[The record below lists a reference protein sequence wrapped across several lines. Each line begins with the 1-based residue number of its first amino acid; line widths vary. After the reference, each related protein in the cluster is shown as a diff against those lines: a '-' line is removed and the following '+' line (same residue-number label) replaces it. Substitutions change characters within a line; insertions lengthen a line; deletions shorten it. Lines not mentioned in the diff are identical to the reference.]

1 MSGILSAIEMS
12 SRGLSVQREKMNIVA
27 ENIANAETIKTRE
40 GGPYRRKRVMVT
52 EDQKRV
58 PFDALLKKAND
69 RLITTDRR
77 HIAGGQHFV
86 RGGERVSSVSY
97 ETVQDSESSFK
108 LVYDPSHPEADEDG
122 YVKMPDI
129 EIINEM
135 VDMMAATRA
144 YEANAAAISAAKRM
158 ADEAMQI

>member
-27 ENIANAETIKTRE
+27 ENMANAETVETRD
-40 GGPYRRKRVMVT
+40 GGPYRRKRVMVS
-52 EDQKRV
+52 EDEKRI
-58 PFDALLKKAND
+58 PFDALLKKAGD
-69 RLITTDRR
+69 RLITTDKR
-77 HIAGGQHFV
+77 HIAGNKIAL
-86 RGGERVSSVSY
+86 RGGEKVASVSY
-97 ETVQDSESSFK
+97 ETVQDPASSFK
-108 LVYDPSHPEADEDG
+108 LLYDPSHPQSDENG
-122 YVKMPDI
+122 YVKMPDV

-144 YEANAAAISAAKRM
+144 YEANAAAISSAKRM